1 MSLMRGHGVHHA
13 HLLTVWKIPQHVQM
27 KAAAKWMLMLLQAFS
42 ALLSVHSICIDLH
55 KAGSSRA
62 DLCRPNRLIYQGHLD
77 VSCTLD
83 DMEVCDNV
91 ALIVP
96 EKA

>member
-1 MSLMRGHGVHHA
+1 MDV
-13 HLLTVWKIPQHVQM
+13 
-27 KAAAKWMLMLLQAFS
+27 KAFLALQ
-42 ALLSVHSICIDLH
+42 SVHSIRMDLH

-77 VSCTLD
+77 VCCTLD

-91 ALIVP
+91 ALVIP

>member
-1 MSLMRGHGVHHA
+1 MEDFTTCANERCSKNSAYGVDVEA
-13 HLLTVWKIPQHVQM
+13 Y
-27 KAAAKWMLMLLQAFS
+27 S
-42 ALLSVHSICIDLH
+42 ALLSVHSICMDLH
-55 KAGSSRA
+55 EAGNSRT

-77 VSCTLD
+77 VSCALD

-91 ALIVP
+91 ALVIP